1 MCGKRLRRYS
11 IAAVSWG
18 LVMKRFSVALIV
30 AIVAIAAI
38 GLTQIASAADLPA
51 KAPAYTAPTIASY
64 NWTGFYLGGHFGYLW
79 GRTTLVDNGVVTD
92 TNAPTNGAIGG
103 VLGGYNW
110 QNGALVLGVEGD
122 IGWTNARGTGQ
133 STQTIEIHHY
143 NFDWTSHIRGR
154 AGYASGPWL
163 FFRGG
168 GCGIHGI
175 QHDNANP
182 VDIIPCQGAVRTQA
196 GRSAAVWTTL
206 STIWSAL
213 GLNISM
219 TIWPKELHD
228 GGQRCLPSSP
238 DWQHPARR
246 DHFQAVAALG
256 LPRSSPATRTAKLGY

>member
-18 LVMKRFSVALIV
+18 LVMKRFSVAL
-30 AIVAIAAI
+30 IVAIAAI

-133 STQTIEIHHY
+133 SAQTIEIHHY

-163 FFRGG
+163 FFVAGG
-168 GCGIHGI
+168 AAFTEFNMTM
-175 QHDNANP
+175 QTLSTF
-182 VDIIPCQGAVRTQA
+182 IPCQEGGPYTGWSFGGSVDYAFNNLVSARAEYLYDDFGRKNYTMAANDVYQVHLTGNTLRGAIIFK
-196 GRSAAVWTTL
+196 L
-206 STIWSAL
+206 
-213 GLNISM
+213 
-219 TIWPKELHD
+219 WPH
-228 GGQRCLPSSP
+228 
-238 DWQHPARR
+238 
-246 DHFQAVAALG
+246 
-256 LPRSSPATRTAKLGY
+256 